1 LYIEN
6 LFEFLFENER
16 KLGSHLLFVPFRVLD
31 RMVVDKNM
39 VHLDLEYSV
48 MNLLE
53 QEFVVE
59 NIVEIL

>member
-1 LYIEN
+1 
-6 LFEFLFENER
+6 LFENER
-16 KLGSHLLFVPFRVLD
+16 KLGNHLLFSPFR
-31 RMVVDKNM
+31 VVDKNM